1 MAEPKKNK
9 VSPDEWESLRST
21 WEADPRPGYT
31 WLVNE
36 SGVSVTPQ
44 AIRKRATKDNWIK
57 AEHTTDSEV
66 VDNGSNHQSNHQ
78 SNQDNEV
85 PNKEGAKDS
94 AQSGHYWMDLA
105 SAKAGDE
112 TSGVGR
118 PTLYRH
124 SFNEQVYKLCL
135 AGLTDK
141 KLADFFGISESTLNL
156 WKVKHPEFM
165 ESMKSGKEIADAEVA
180 ASLYGRAIG
189 YTYDA
194 VHVSVFMGE
203 VIITPIQKHVPPDVA
218 AQRMWMKNRQGWR
231 DNPDPIEEIDSSD
244 FPDDDEL
251 DRRYAESLEKS
262 RVAALEV
269 IGRGQMLGMTTDR
282 AGDVE

>member
-1 MAEPKKNK
+1 MAAPKKNK

-57 AEHTTDSEV
+57 AA
-66 VDNGSNHQSNHQ
+66 DNGSNQQSNQQ
-78 SNQDNEV
+78 SNQDDEV
-85 PNKEGAKDS
+85 PTDKESTTDS
-94 AQSGHYWMDLA
+94 VQSDHYWMDLA
-105 SAKAGDE
+105 SAKAGDDV
-112 TSGVGR
+112 SNVGR

-135 AGLTDK
+135 AGFTDK
-141 KLADFFGISESTLNL
+141 KLADFFGISESTLNT
-156 WKVKHPEFM
+156 WKIKHPEFL

-180 ASLYGRAIG
+180 ASMYARAIG

-194 VHVSVFMGE
+194 VHVAVFMGE
-203 VIITPIQKHVPPDVA
+203 AIITPIEKHVPPDVA
-218 AQRMWMKNRQGWR
+218 AQRMWLKNRQGWR
-231 DNPDPIEEIDSSD
+231 DNPEPVEEIDSSS
-244 FPDDDEL
+244 FPDEDEL
-251 DRRYAESLEKS
+251 DQRYAESLEKS

-269 IGRGQMLGMTTDR
+269 IGRGQMLGMTIDR